1 MNMRMTKTLNKFFRW
16 DFWVEKRVFTNCFQ
30 KKTKQKKKEKL
41 KRKRKHELIIEKGT
55 GSANW

>member
-1 MNMRMTKTLNKFFRW
+1 MKMRKTEINFLGGIFGW
-16 DFWVEKRVFTNCFQ
+16 
-30 KKTKQKKKEKL
+30 KTSFPEHTQKKKRRTTKKL